1 MVCDWRQLNAI
12 TVKNRAG
19 GSLPRCEDLFDRL
32 AGARVFSSL
41 DLQSG
46 YNQIRISEAD
56 VPKTAFNTPL
66 GHFQYKVLAFGL
78 TNAPATFQAVMNRI
92 FAPYLGRFV
101 VVFLDDITVFSCSAA
116 EHDQHL
122 RTVLATLRQHRL
134 FAKLSKCAFNKP
146 EVAYLGHIV
155 GRNGLRMDPKK
166 VEVVRTWRTPRT
178 ATELRSFLGLCNYFR
193 RFIQGYSSV
202 VACLHELLRKGVAF
216 VWGTAHQHA
225 FERLKQL
232 LTTAPVLALPDFSK
246 PFEVVSDASLN
257 GTGAVLLQDRRPL
270 AYTSR
275 KFTPAERNYT
285 TGDQELLGII
295 HALKEVLP

>member
-1 MVCDWRQLNAI
+1 MVCDWRQLNVI

-116 EHDQHL
+116 EHEQHL
-122 RTVLATLRQHRL
+122 RTVLATLRQNWFL
-134 FAKLSKCAFNKP
+134 WFS
-146 EVAYLGHIV
+146 
-155 GRNGLRMDPKK
+155 
-166 VEVVRTWRTPRT
+166 VRTGRTG
-178 ATELRSFLGLCNYFR
+178 SLC
-193 RFIQGYSSV
+193 
-202 VACLHELLRKGVAF
+202 
-216 VWGTAHQHA
+216 
-225 FERLKQL
+225 
-232 LTTAPVLALPDFSK
+232 VL
-246 PFEVVSDASLN
+246 VS
-257 GTGAVLLQDRRPL
+257 
-270 AYTSR
+270 
-275 KFTPAERNYT
+275 TPGR
-285 TGDQELLGII
+285 
-295 HALKEVLP
+295 